1 MTHVSLEWTE
11 ASGRFATC
19 FPPLAEAHSPG
30 SSLAG
35 GTATYTEVPLPE
47 SVQKQGL
54 ATLLAVRL
62 HWGLITSPPG
72 VGVWLQLS

>member
-62 HWGLITSPPG
+62 HWGLITSPG
-72 VGVWLQLS
+72 AGVWLQLS